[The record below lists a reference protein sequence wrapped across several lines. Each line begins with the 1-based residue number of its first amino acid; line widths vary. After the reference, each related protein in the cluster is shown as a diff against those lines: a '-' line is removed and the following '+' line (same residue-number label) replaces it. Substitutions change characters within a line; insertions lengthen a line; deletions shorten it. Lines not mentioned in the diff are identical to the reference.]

1 MAANTDK
8 ATTFGD
14 MLNEYLVY
22 SNILEESFLDQN
34 WLMKTSNKVRTWDG
48 GKLIVPFQQS
58 TATSIRMGGLT
69 KEDDID
75 EATYVRG
82 SISGYK
88 EMYATLV
95 FNSRDLFLDH
105 YRISVQNFLKILP
118 DQIEQLMKYM
128 KQSVSIQVLNG
139 GFLDTVV
146 SGYAGAVGGAV
157 EVNHPERFVIGGKFF
172 LAEKPLGSSGSF
184 YVTSINKN
192 TGVLT
197 MSAARGGSA
206 ADFTGY
212 DDTTQIYIP
221 DGQAG
226 GAFSS
231 LRDMLLP
238 DSAGGSDD
246 FAGKVKLDS
255 PFAQSVLYDAG
266 GVTINSGDWNHGTI
280 VTGNDILTLIFDALR
295 KGHQRGAEPECFV
308 MSYLNYSA
316 ALLAVEKN
324 SGGFKNTKPAVDY
337 AGYSSITVGG
347 MHGSVELVG
356 VREMADDAIFGLKKS
371 HMDFHCGAKFF
382 NILTSPDGLKYYT
395 VRSETGY
402 KYITD
407 IVLNGD
413 FLYSNPWSAVAIYN
427 IPPISLPGITG
438 AQ

>member
-1 MAANTDK
+1 MPGTIKSA
-8 ATTFGD
+8 TFGD

-22 SNILEESFLDQN
+22 SNILEESFVDQN

-48 GKLIVPFQQS
+48 GTLVVPFQQS
-58 TATSIRMGGLT
+58 TASSIRMGGLT

-75 EATYVRG
+75 EATYMRG
-82 SISGYK
+82 EISGYK
-88 EMYATLV
+88 EMYASLV
-95 FNSRDLFLDH
+95 FNSKDLFLDH
-105 YRISVQNFLKILP
+105 YRVSVQNFLKILP
-118 DQIEQLMKYM
+118 DQIEQLMRYM
-128 KQSVSIQVLNG
+128 KQSTSIQVLNG
-139 GFLDTVV
+139 GFLDTVQ
-146 SGYAGAVGGAV
+146 SGTAGGATGEIFV
-157 EVNHPERFVIGGKFF
+157 AHPERFVIGGKFV
-172 LAEKPLGSSGSF
+172 LVDDDTAAASF
-184 YVTSINKN
+184 YVTAIDKN
-192 TGVLT
+192 TGIVIFSDT
-197 MSAARGGSA
+197 RGGSTVDMTA
-206 ADFTGY
+206 Y
-212 DDTTQIYIP
+212 DDTTKIYIP
-221 DGQAG
+221 DGQGG

-238 DSAGGSDD
+238 ADEGGSDT
-246 FAGKVKLDS
+246 FAGKDKADS

-266 GVTINSGDWNHGTI
+266 GTTINSGDWNHGTI
-280 VTGNDILTLIFDALR
+280 VGGNDILTLCFDALR

-324 SGGFKNTKPAVDY
+324 AGGFKNTKAAVDY

-347 MHGSVELVG
+347 MHGSIELVG
-356 VREMADDAIFGLKKS
+356 VREMADDAIFGVKKS
-371 HMDFHCGAKFF
+371 HMDFHCGAKMF

-402 KYITD
+402 RYITD
-407 IVLNGD
+407 IVFNGD